1 MRFIPPSSLATAVLL
16 LALSPGPARAA
27 ESGAAEIRTTDLAG
41 NAIVLPKPAERIV
54 ALPAPSA
61 PTVIAADRSADRL
74 VGMHQTVG
82 EVAKGGLLGRLFPRL
97 NRLPAS
103 LLSAGKSAFMPN
115 VEAIAALE
123 PDLVLQ
129 RGELG
134 PQIVSPLAE
143 AGLKTALV
151 VYGDEETTRRN
162 IRLMADLTGHP
173 ERAEALIGWRDEV
186 LARIRRPDGTAGK
199 KPTVLF
205 LSRLAGHLVVT
216 GQNTPTDFAIAAAGG
231 RNLAAERSGS
241 ITVTAEQIMIW
252 DPEVI
257 LLNSADRDLQPADIR
272 NDPLLSGTAAAK
284 AGRVYKVPVGAF
296 RWEPPNAEN
305 PLFWLW
311 LAKLFHPVANGY
323 DLRAEVRRGIGLVY
337 GGEPTDAEIDRLL
350 LADVNRGALNYD
362 RIVGP

>member
-1 MRFIPPSSLATAVLL
+1 MPPSPLTAAAALL
-16 LALSPGPARAA
+16 LVALSPGPG
-27 ESGAAEIRTTDLAG
+27 GAAEIRTTDLAG
-41 NAIVLPKPAERIV
+41 NAIVLSKPAERIV

-74 VGMHQTVG
+74 VGMHQTVS

-97 NRLPAS
+97 DRLPAS

-134 PQIVSPLAE
+134 LQVVSPLAE

-173 ERAEALIGWRDEV
+173 ERAQALIGWRDEV
-186 LARIRRPDGTAGK
+186 LGRIRRPDRDPGK
-199 KPTVLF
+199 APTVLF

-216 GQNTPTDFAIAAAGG
+216 GKGTPTDFAIAVAGG
-231 RNLAAERSGS
+231 RNLAAERGGS

-305 PLFWLW
+305 PLLWLW
-311 LAKLFHPVANGY
+311 LAKLFHPDAHNY
-323 DLRAEVRRGIGLVY
+323 DMRAEVRRGIALVY
-337 GGEPTDAEIDRLL
+337 GSEPTDAEIDRLL
-350 LADVNRGALNYD
+350 LADVNKGTLNYD
-362 RIVGP
+362 RIVSP